1 MRGLM
6 RRATWYRSSLF
17 SQKEEKP
24 LLGTPARASSQGR
37 GPSLWLQGPGGC
49 ARPGRLALSGFQ
61 GCKEELKPK
70 TNGCR
75 SALGP
80 CGMTT
85 SLVEAVTFYLDQPD
99 SWPEIQGRE
108 QLWRK
113 GIIPRDP
120 TLSSS
125 TFVLFP
131 ERQHGVLP
139 APTPN
144 PAPRDGG
151 GKREERRG
159 CH

>member
-1 MRGLM
+1 MAAGAGRV
-6 RRATWYRSSLF
+6 RQTW
-17 SQKEEKP
+17 
-24 LLGTPARASSQGR
+24 PAGAVWISRLQG
-37 GPSLWLQGPGGC
+37 GAEAKDKWLQIC
-49 ARPGRLALSGFQ
+49 TA
-61 GCKEELKPK
+61 
-70 TNGCR
+70 
-75 SALGP
+75 P

-151 GKREERRG
+151 GEERGEERMPLKVNPE
-159 CH
+159 HKAEFKYQT